1 MPRRFSVHQFANGL
15 TAVLE
20 FMPQTVSTAVGF
32 LISTGARHEP
42 APYDGVSHFLEHMMF
57 KGTARR
63 GWQEI
68 NREFDQMGA
77 RYNAFTAWEETC
89 YFAWVLNEQTP
100 RALDLLSDM
109 LAPALPENEFATE
122 KKVILEEIARYR
134 DMPDHVAFE
143 EAMKIAFAGHRLSS
157 NVLGS
162 VESIGKLSLEQMR
175 EYFSQRYV
183 PANTTL
189 FACGNVNEQ
198 ALLADVDKLWSERTG
213 PRINGAADTPAFHPG
228 RKVLQRKEVARE
240 HLVLMWP
247 ALPVAD
253 RQSLAAS
260 LLGAILGED
269 QNSRL
274 FWALKH
280 TGLAE
285 EAGAGYWGFSD
296 AGLMAAYASCDP
308 GNAGKVERI
317 IRSESAKLG
326 NGIRPEELQRAK
338 NRARTSLV
346 FLSETPFNRFR
357 QLMHQWQMRRE
368 LLTPEEM
375 LARVDEVTLDELHE
389 LLRRYSM
396 DSEAATVALGPLQ
409 RLSYRAV
416 PSAPEARPEARA
428 HTKPKAAGRKQKAVS
443 GKQKAVSGK
452 QKAVSGKQKAASTK
466 RKPAG
471 KQARPKP
478 KAGIRGRG

>member
-1 MPRRFSVHQFANGL
+1 MPRRFSVHQFANEL
-15 TAVLE
+15 TAVIE

-32 LISTGARHEP
+32 LVSTGARHEP
-42 APYDGVSHFLEHMMF
+42 AEYDGVSHFLEHMMF
-57 KGTARR
+57 KGTAHR

-77 RYNAFTAWEETC
+77 RYNAFTGWEETC
-89 YFAWVLNEQTP
+89 YYAWVLNEQTP

-109 LAPALPENEFATE
+109 LAPALPENEFTTE

-157 NVLGS
+157 NILGS
-162 VESIGKLSLEQMR
+162 TETVGKLTRDQMS
-175 EYFSQRYV
+175 EYFSRRYV

-198 ALLADVDKLWSERTG
+198 ALLADLDKLWSARTG
-213 PRINGAADTPAFHPG
+213 PRVNGAEDTPGFHPG
-228 RKVLQRKEVARE
+228 RKVIQRKEVARE

-253 RQSLAAS
+253 RRSIAAM
-260 LLGAILGED
+260 LLGNILGDD

-285 EAGAGYWGFSD
+285 EAGGGYWGFSD
-296 AGLMAAYASCDP
+296 AGLTAVYASCDP
-308 GNAGKVERI
+308 ENAGKVEHIMRA
-317 IRSESAKLG
+317 ESAKLG
-326 NGIRPEELQRAK
+326 RGIRAEELQRAK

-346 FLSETPFNRFR
+346 FLAETPFNRFR
-357 QLMHQWQMRRE
+357 QLIHQWQMRRE

-375 LARVDEVTLDELHE
+375 LARVDEVTLDDLHA
-389 LLRRYSM
+389 LLRRYSLAR
-396 DSEAATVALGPLQ
+396 EAAAVVLGPLQ
-409 RLSYRAV
+409 RISYHAA
-416 PSAPEARPEARA
+416 PSAPKA
-428 HTKPKAAGRKQKAVS
+428 KPKGQVH
-443 GKQKAVSGK
+443 
-452 QKAVSGKQKAASTK
+452 
-466 RKPAG
+466 
-471 KQARPKP
+471 PKP
-478 KAGIRGRG
+478 KAGRSKPKAGRSKPKAGSSKPKTVIQKQKPAAKKGKPGAGKARAKPKAGKRARR